1 MPSFT
6 VEVQGETN
14 PLTAQEVLTTLSRA
28 YGGGQQN
35 LQVASEQLTN
45 WEKQRGYY
53 SILQDIY
60 GDLNIDQN
68 LRFQA
73 VIQLKNGID
82 KHWRKTSS
90 NAINKDEKLRIKSR
104 AIEYG
109 IKEPL
114 PALALQNA
122 LTIAKVA
129 RYEFPHDWPDIVT
142 VLIGELRKY
151 GQPSADPGHLSNAMN
166 ITLQVIKELASG
178 RLQRTKKSLEQVSLE
193 LLQVVGS
200 IYVVLFERWMGQL
213 GSSDTMQSL
222 QAFLKGSHMAL
233 KIIRRLLVAGFEH
246 PHREKDV
253 QEFWLI
259 LQRHQDSLWSS
270 WPVIQQISA
279 TCPNESDLVARHLYQ
294 LSKIDLEMIRT
305 HAASF
310 VLLPNSMQV
319 LSRSWNTINL
329 FGIRLRDSASR
340 SDWKVKTGG
349 DADDEVSPLEKLA
362 LRALLILRACT
373 KMVFN
378 PVQTF
383 KYQHPQDK
391 EDRKTAVDKI
401 RSDVLTD
408 EFVIGLMEVLVTQ
421 YFVLRDS
428 DLRDWETE
436 PDEWEKR
443 EEEIADAWEFS
454 VRACS
459 EKLFLDIVI
468 NFKSLLVPRL
478 LQVFHQY
485 ANVANTDI
493 FIKESLYSAIGIAAA
508 CVEDK
513 LDFNTFLRG
522 TLVQEIQMA
531 QPGYNLIRRRA
542 AILLGQW
549 VPIQPG
555 TLDRRTIY
563 QIFAHLLSK
572 EDNMN
577 DVVVQVTAG
586 RQLRPVLEP
595 FEFKFEDFAP
605 YATHTFQS
613 LMRLIKDTELSETKL
628 ALLETVRVGVTK
640 LEAHIEPYADS
651 IISMLPPL
659 WDDSGEEHLMKQA
672 ILTMITAIITSLGP
686 KSLKYHSAFLPLIH
700 DSVQPGSETMVY
712 LLDDALDLWAAVLQQ
727 APSTDPSPSNELLT
741 LIHSLIPLLDTGS
754 ESLRQVLEL
763 VESYILISPFSI
775 VHIDT
780 VSLPILTALRALLDA
795 FNSPR
800 PRDAAMGPH
809 VVETLVLAIQPFK
822 ILEVDRD
829 RGLEDL
835 LRAMLNTGY
844 LKRLIELLRL
854 AYDHHQDLRPNRQP
868 PGVIGIGETSLFS
881 IIARLL
887 ILNPQLSLEAINTAS
902 SSSETP
908 TWLLAEWITHFDS
921 IGDTQKKKLHCL
933 GITNFLVLSQPPPA
947 FVLEQLQSFMT
958 IWTDVLTELNQ
969 ESDSGDYLWQGP
981 EPVDSPWEGES
992 PEDTR
997 KRQLGLADPVFAIN
1011 VREHVGK
1018 ILQAAIAAVG
1028 PDEFR
1033 QQWLS
1038 RVDSAVTEQ
1047 FVALGLL

>member
-1 MPSFT
+1 MPSFS
-6 VEVQGETN
+6 VEVEGETN
-14 PLTAQEVLTTLSRA
+14 PLTGQEVLTTLSRA

-35 LQVASEQLTN
+35 LQVASQQLTN

-82 KHWRKTSS
+82 KHWRKTSP

-104 AIEYG
+104 AIELG
-109 IKEPL
+109 VREPL

-122 LTIAKVA
+122 LMIGKIA
-129 RYEFPHDWPDIVT
+129 RYEFPHDWPDAIT
-142 VLIGELRKY
+142 TLIGELRTY
-151 GQPSADPGHLSNAMN
+151 GHPSADPGYLSNAMN

-200 IYVVLFERWMGQL
+200 I
-213 GSSDTMQSL
+213 DMQSVH
-222 QAFLKGSHMAL
+222 AFLKGSHMAL

-246 PHREKDV
+246 PQREKDV

-259 LQRHQDSLWSS
+259 LQRHQDSLWSA
-270 WPVIQQISA
+270 WPFIEQLASTNPTEA
-279 TCPNESDLVARHLYQ
+279 DLVVRHLYQ
-294 LSKIDLEMIRT
+294 LSKIDLEMART

-310 VLLPNSMQV
+310 VLLPNSMQI

-329 FGIRLRDSASR
+329 FGTQLRASAAQ

-349 DADDEVSPLEKLA
+349 DADDNTSPLEKLA
-362 LRALLILRACT
+362 LRALLILRACI

-378 PVQTF
+378 PAQSF
-383 KYQHPQDK
+383 KYQQPQDK
-391 EDRKTAVDKI
+391 EDKKLAVDRI
-401 RSDVLTD
+401 RSDVLTED
-408 EFVIGLMEVLVTQ
+408 FVVGLMEVLITQ
-421 YFVLRDS
+421 YFVLRSS

-443 EEEIADAWEFS
+443 EEEIADSWEYS

-468 NFKSLLVPRL
+468 NFKAALVPRL
-478 LQVFHQY
+478 LQVFQQY
-485 ANVANTDI
+485 ADVNNTDI

-508 CVEDK
+508 CVEHQ
-513 LDFNTFLRG
+513 LDFNTFLNT
-522 TLVQEIQMA
+522 TLVQEVQIS

-549 VPIQPG
+549 VPIKPD

-563 QIFAHLLSK
+563 QIFTYLLNK
-572 EDNMN
+572 DDPLN
-577 DVVVQVTAG
+577 DGVVQVTAG

-595 FEFKFEDFAP
+595 FEFNFEDFAP
-605 YATHTFQS
+605 CATPIFQN

-640 LEAHIEPYADS
+640 LEDHIEPYADS

-712 LLDDALDLWAAVLQQ
+712 LLEDALDLWAAVLQQ
-727 APSTDPSPSNELLT
+727 APAIDPVPSKDLLMLVHP
-741 LIHSLIPLLDTGS
+741 LIALLDTGS

-763 VESYILISPFSI
+763 AESYILISPFYMACDESVSI
-775 VHIDT
+775 P
-780 VSLPILTALRALLDA
+780 LLTALTALLDA

-800 PRDAAMGPH
+800 PRDAAIAPH
-809 VVETLVLAIQPFK
+809 VVETLIQAIQPSG
-822 ILEVDRD
+822 ISAADQDRS
-829 RGLEDL
+829 LQSL
-835 LRAMLNTGY
+835 LHAMVSTGY
-844 LKRLIELLRL
+844 LPRLLSLLKL
-854 AYDHHQDLRPNRQP
+854 AHDCHSIPHSTQQP
-868 PGVIGIGETSLFS
+868 PGIIGLGETALFS
-881 IIARLL
+881 ILARLL
-887 ILNPQLSLEAINTAS
+887 LLSPTLTLSAITTS
-902 SSSETP
+902 SPAPSP
-908 TWLLAEWITHFDS
+908 LTWLLPSWLSHFDS
-921 IGDTQKKKLHCL
+921 IGSPSTKKLHTL
-933 GITNFLVLSQPPPA
+933 ALTSLLTLSTPPPSFILSQ
-947 FVLEQLQSFMT
+947 LQPLMT
-958 IWTDVLTELNQ
+958 IWTDTLTELAQ
-969 ESDSGDYLWQGP
+969 ESDAGDYLWQGP
-981 EPVDSPWEGES
+981 DPEDTPWAGES
-992 PEDTR
+992 AEDTR
-997 KRQLGLADPVFAIN
+997 KRRLGLVDPVYAIN
-1011 VREHVGK
+1011 ARERVKGV
-1018 ILQAAIAAVG
+1018 LQTSIAAVG
-1028 PDEFR
+1028 AEAFHT
-1033 QQWLS
+1033 QWLG
-1038 RVDSAVTEQ
+1038 RVDSMVTEG
-1047 FVALGLL
+1047 FVELDLL

>member
-6 VEVQGETN
+6 LEVQGETN

-53 SILQDIY
+53 SILQDVY

-82 KHWRKTSS
+82 KHWRKTSP
-90 NAINKDEKLRIKSR
+90 NAINRDEKLRLKSR
-104 AIEYG
+104 AIELG
-109 IKEPL
+109 IREPL

-122 LTIAKVA
+122 LMIGKIA
-129 RYEFPHDWPDIVT
+129 RYEFPHDWPDVVM
-142 VLIGELRKY
+142 VLIGELRTY
-151 GQPSADPGHLSNAMN
+151 GQLSADPGHLSNAMN

-200 IYVVLFERWMGQL
+200 IYVIMFEKWVGHL
-213 GSSDTMQSL
+213 GSPGAIQSVHV
-222 QAFLKGSHMAL
+222 FLRGSHMAL

-259 LQRHQDSLWSS
+259 LQRHQDSLWTL
-270 WPVIQQISA
+270 WPVMQQLAA
-279 TCPNESDLVARHLYQ
+279 TGSDEAHLVVRHLYQ
-294 LSKIDLEMIRT
+294 LSKIDLEMART

-310 VLLPNSMQV
+310 VLLPDSMQV

-329 FGIRLRDSASR
+329 FGTLLRDSVSQ
-340 SDWKVKTGG
+340 SDWKIKTGG
-349 DADDEVSPLEKLA
+349 DADDDASPLEKLA
-362 LRALLILRACT
+362 LRALLILRACI

-378 PVQTF
+378 PAQTF

-391 EDRKTAVDKI
+391 EDRKAAVEKI
-401 RSDVLTD
+401 RSDVFTD
-408 EFVIGLMEVLVTQ
+408 AFVAGLMEVLITQ
-421 YFVLRDS
+421 YFVLRSS

-443 EEEIADAWEFS
+443 EEEIADSWEFS

-485 ANVANTDI
+485 ADVANTDI

-513 LDFNTFLRG
+513 LDFNTFLRD
-522 TLVQEIQMA
+522 TLAKEVQIS

-549 VPIQPG
+549 APIQPD

-563 QIFAHLLSK
+563 QIFAHLLNK
-572 EDNMN
+572 EDSLS
-577 DVVVQVTAG
+577 DGVVQVTAG

-595 FEFKFEDFAP
+595 FEFNFDDFAP
-605 YATHTFQS
+605 YATHIFQS
-613 LMRLIKDTELSETKL
+613 LMGLIRDTELSETKL
-628 ALLETVRVGVTK
+628 ALLETVRLGVTK
-640 LEAHIEPYADS
+640 LEDHIEPYADS

-659 WDDSGEEHLMKQA
+659 WHDSGEEHLMKQA
-672 ILTMITAIITSLGP
+672 ILTMITAVITSLGP

-700 DSVQPGSETMVY
+700 DSVQPGSESMVY
-712 LLDDALDLWAAVLQQ
+712 LLEDALDLWAAVLQQ
-727 APSTDPSPSNELLT
+727 APSTDPAPSQDLLM
-741 LIHSLIPLLDTGS
+741 LVHSLITLLDTGS

-763 VESYILISPFSI
+763 AESYILISPFYIACDES
-775 VHIDT
+775 
-780 VSLPILTALRALLDA
+780 VSLPLMTALRALLDA

-809 VVETLVLAIQPFK
+809 VVETLIKAIQPSN
-822 ILEVDRD
+822 IPDADRD
-829 RGLEDL
+829 RGVQDL

-844 LKRLIELLRL
+844 LARLLELLKR
-854 AYDHHQDLRPNRQP
+854 AHEYHEDPRPIRQP

-881 IIARLL
+881 ILARLL
-887 ILNPQLSLEAINTAS
+887 LLNPQLTLSAINATS
-902 SSSETP
+902 SSPSTL
-908 TWLLAEWITHFDS
+908 TWLLTSWLTHFDS

-933 GITNFLVLSQPPPA
+933 AMTSFLLLSTPPPH
-947 FVLEQLQSFMT
+947 FVLGQLQSLMT
-958 IWTDVLTELNQ
+958 MWTDVLTELAE

-981 EPVDSPWEGES
+981 SPVDTPWEGES
-992 PEDTR
+992 AEDTR
-997 KRQLGLADPVFAIN
+997 KRRLGLVDPVFAVN
-1011 VREHVGK
+1011 VRERVGRV
-1018 ILQAAIAAVG
+1018 LQATIAAVG
-1028 PDEFR
+1028 AEVFHTE
-1033 QQWLS
+1033 WLG
-1038 RVDSAVTEQ
+1038 RVDNAVTEQ
-1047 FVALGLL
+1047 FVALNLL

>member
-6 VEVQGETN
+6 VEVPGEAN
-14 PLTAQEVLTTLSRA
+14 PLTTKEVLTTLSRA

-35 LQVASEQLTN
+35 LQVASQQLTN

-53 SILQDIY
+53 STLQDIY
-60 GDLNIDQN
+60 GDLSIDQN

-90 NAINKDEKLRIKSR
+90 NAINKDEKLCIKSR

-109 IKEPL
+109 IREPV
-114 PALALQNA
+114 PVLALQNA
-122 LTIAKVA
+122 LLIGKIA
-129 RYEFPHDWPDIVT
+129 RYEFPHDWPDAIT

-151 GQPSADPGHLSNAMN
+151 GRPPADPGHLSNAMN

-200 IYVVLFERWMGQL
+200 IYVNMFDQWIGQL
-213 GSSDTMQSL
+213 SPQGTMQSVHL
-222 QAFLKGSHMAL
+222 CLSGSHMAL

-259 LQRHQDSLWSS
+259 LQTHQATLWNH
-270 WPVIQQISA
+270 WPFIQQMYASNLDGA
-279 TCPNESDLVARHLYQ
+279 DLVVRHLHQ
-294 LSKIDLEMIRT
+294 LSKIDLEMART

-310 VLLPNSMQV
+310 VLLPDSMQV

-329 FGIRLRDSASR
+329 YGTRLQQSASQ
-340 SDWKVKTGG
+340 SDWKVKSGG
-349 DADDEVSPLEKLA
+349 DADDEVGPLEKLA
-362 LRALLILRACT
+362 LRALLILRACI

-378 PVQTF
+378 PAQTF

-391 EDRKTAVDKI
+391 EDRKTAVEKI

-408 EFVIGLMEVLVTQ
+408 AFVVGLMEVLVTQ
-421 YFVLRDS
+421 YFVLRGS

-468 NFKSLLVPRL
+468 NFKPLLVPRL

-485 ANVANTDI
+485 ADIANTDI

-513 LDFNTFLRG
+513 LDFNTFLRN
-522 TLVQEIQMA
+522 TLVQEIQIS

-549 VPIQPG
+549 VPIKPD
-555 TLDRRTIY
+555 TLDRVTIY
-563 QIFAHLLSK
+563 QIFAHLLNK
-572 EDNMN
+572 DDPMN
-577 DVVVQVTAG
+577 DGVVQVTAG

-595 FEFKFEDFAP
+595 FEFNYEDFGP
-605 YATHTFQS
+605 YATHIFQS
-613 LMRLIKDTELSETKL
+613 LMRLIRDTELSETKL
-628 ALLETVRVGVTK
+628 AILETVRVGVTK
-640 LEAHIEPYADS
+640 LEDHVEPYADS

-672 ILTMITAIITSLGP
+672 ILNMITAIITSLGP

-712 LLDDALDLWAAVLQQ
+712 LLEDALDLWAAVLQQ
-727 APSTDPSPSNELLT
+727 APSNDPPPSKDLLMLVHP
-741 LIHSLIPLLDTGS
+741 LISLLDTGS
-754 ESLRQVLEL
+754 ESLRQILEIA
-763 VESYILISPFSI
+763 ESYILISPF
-775 VHIDT
+775 HMACDQT
-780 VSLPILTALRALLDA
+780 VSLPLLTALRDLLDA

-800 PRDAAMGPH
+800 PRDAAAGPH
-809 VVETLVLAIQPFK
+809 VVETLIQAIQPLH
-822 ILEVDRD
+822 ISPTDRD
-829 RGLEDL
+829 RSLQDL
-835 LRAMLNTGY
+835 LTAMLNTGY
-844 LKRLIELLRL
+844 LSKLLSL
-854 AYDHHQDLRPNRQP
+854 LHQAHTYHQNPLPTQQP
-868 PGVIGIGETSLFS
+868 PGIIGIGTTSLLS
-881 IIARLL
+881 ILARLL
-887 ILNPQLSLEAINTAS
+887 LANPHLTLSALLTAS
-902 SSSETP
+902 SNDSSTP
-908 TWLLAEWITHFDS
+908 TLAPNPLPHQLRQHPLPP
-921 IGDTQKKKLHCL
+921 TQKTPHPSHNHLPHPHL
-933 GITNFLVLSQPPPA
+933 PTTPLRPHPPP
-947 FVLEQLQSFMT
+947 LPPNNL
-958 IWTDVLTELNQ
+958 D
-969 ESDSGDYLWQGP
+969 GHP
-981 EPVDSPWEGES
+981 HR
-992 PEDTR
+992 TR
-997 KRQLGLADPVFAIN
+997 RRI
-1011 VREHVGK
+1011 R
-1018 ILQAAIAAVG
+1018 
-1028 PDEFR
+1028 
-1033 QQWLS
+1033 
-1038 RVDSAVTEQ
+1038 
-1047 FVALGLL
+1047 